1 MACAYRQGDA
11 CPSSASRRFHR
22 RRYVWTAR
30 RVPND
35 DADRRD
41 RPRSDPRRSAVLV
54 VTIVVAVVLL
64 DQLTKTWAVAAL
76 ANGPVSIIGTDV
88 QLALSRN
95 TGGAFSLFQ
104 GLTPVLAVVAI
115 VLVVFLVRAARKTD
129 AVVAVVA
136 LALVLG
142 GAIGNLGDRV
152 FRAPGFLRGAV
163 VDFVRV
169 GSFPTFNVADSAIT
183 VGAILLVGWSLFGGR
198 RGPTGAPES

>member
-1 MACAYRQGDA
+1 
-11 CPSSASRRFHR
+11 
-22 RRYVWTAR
+22 
-30 RVPND
+30 VPND

-41 RPRSDPRRSAVLV
+41 RSRSDQRRRAVLV
-54 VTIVVAVVLL
+54 ATIVVAVVLL
-64 DQLTKTWAVAAL
+64 DQLTKVWAVAEL
-76 ANGPVSIIGTDV
+76 ADGPASIVGTDV

-115 VLVVFLVRAARKTD
+115 VLVAFLVRAARTTD
-129 AVVAVVA
+129 AVIAVVA

-163 VDFVRV
+163 VDFVSV
-169 GSFPTFNVADSAIT
+169 GSFPTFNVADAAIT
-183 VGAILLVGWSLFGGR
+183 VGAILLVGWSLLGGR
-198 RGPTGAPES
+198 RDRTGALES